1 MRPPYQLDNE
11 YLVCNNEINKKG
23 VVKMAH
29 IKMSETRA
37 EATPTEWLG
46 VGRDIGRLANKWSLR
61 DDLVAYVGPGA
72 GGSAPACY
80 NPTTAE
86 IEVNVDVAFGKEI
99 TPLEIGDISNRSTQ
113 YEFPKATGAII
124 HEAFHARF
132 SSWSMPKAYE
142 ELEKDEYKALILLEE
157 SRIEY
162 QGVISSPKAR
172 TFLRACAME
181 IVIGDTK
188 DMENETETQSL
199 SNLVG
204 LVHARID
211 AGILDAHEVK
221 DVTTLV
227 ENQLGVD
234 VVSKLREIVSKA
246 QLHDNHRDATEL
258 YPLAKEW
265 AKIVRDTAKKRGD
278 ENKQEGKN
286 MPKELL
292 KAILDALG
300 EASDSVEL
308 NNFDELA
315 DQEQSEDWK
324 DEVKAK
330 ASEAEEQKENEEVA
344 KKVFSKTSGPG
355 QSNTNSTLT
364 ESREPT
370 FEELRA
376 SLIIGE
382 ALEKAKYRERDEI
395 QVSSIVPPGRL
406 RARAIVQNTAYRA
419 RGQMAQAKPFRRT
432 VRKHTDEPTL
442 NVGVM
447 VDISGSMGS
456 AMNPMA
462 TTAWVMSEAVNRI
475 QGNCAMVYYGNDVF
489 PTLSVGE
496 RLDKV
501 NVYSASDG
509 TEKFQ
514 KAFQALDGSLNLLN
528 GNGARLL
535 VIVSDG
541 QYTPEETKRAKEI
554 VEKCKE
560 SGVAILWLPFDSGRG
575 AKDIGG
581 DYAEVVLE
589 INQPAETAE
598 VIGRSAQS
606 VMTRIGER
614 ESA

>member
-1 MRPPYQLDNE
+1 
-11 YLVCNNEINKKG
+11 
-23 VVKMAH
+23 
-29 IKMSETRA
+29 MSETRA
-37 EATPTEWLG
+37 EATPKEWLG
-46 VGRDIGRLANKWSLR
+46 VGRDIGQLANKWSLR
-61 DDLVAYVGPGA
+61 EDLVAYVGPGA
-72 GGSAPACY
+72 GGPAPACY
-80 NPTTAE
+80 NPMTAE
-86 IEVNVDVAFGKEI
+86 VEVNVDVAFGKGV

-132 SSWSMPKAYE
+132 SGWSMPKAYE
-142 ELEKDEYKALILLEE
+142 ELEKDEYKALVLLEE

-162 QGVISSPKAR
+162 QGVIANPKAR
-172 TFLRACAME
+172 AFLRSCAME

-188 DMENETETQSL
+188 DMENETQTQSL
-199 SNLVG
+199 TNLVG

-211 AGILDAHEVK
+211 AGILDEYEVK
-221 DVTTLV
+221 DVTTII
-227 ENQLGVD
+227 EKQLGLD
-234 VVSKLREIVSKA
+234 VVSKLREVVRKA
-246 QLHDNHRDATEL
+246 QLHDNHKDATEL

-265 AKIVRDTAKKRGD
+265 AKIVRDTAKERGD
-278 ENKQEGKN
+278 ENAGEGMK

-292 KAILDALG
+292 KAIMGALG
-300 EASDSVEL
+300 EASGSVEL
-308 NNFDELA
+308 NNFEELA
-315 DQEQSEDWK
+315 GQEQSEDWK
-324 DEVKAK
+324 EEVKAK
-330 ASEAEEQKENEEVA
+330 ASDANEQKENEVVA
-344 KKVFSKTSGPG
+344 RKIFDKGSGPG
-355 QSNTNSTLT
+355 QSDTNSTLI

-382 ALEKAKYRERDEI
+382 ALEKAKYRERDEL
-395 QVSSIVPPGRL
+395 QVSSVVPPGRL

-489 PTLSVGE
+489 PTLSAGQ
-496 RLDKV
+496 RLDRV

-514 KAFQALDGSLNLLN
+514 KAFQALDGSLNLLH
-528 GNGARLL
+528 GTGARLL

-541 QYTPEETKRAKEI
+541 EYTTEETKRARE
-554 VEKCKE
+554 VMEKCKA
-560 SGVAILWLPFDSGRG
+560 SGVAVLWLPFDNGSG

-581 DYAEVVLE
+581 DYAEIVLN

-598 VIGRSAQS
+598 VIGKSAQA

>member
-1 MRPPYQLDNE
+1 
-11 YLVCNNEINKKG
+11 
-23 VVKMAH
+23 
-29 IKMSETRA
+29 
-37 EATPTEWLG
+37 
-46 VGRDIGRLANKWSLR
+46 
-61 DDLVAYVGPGA
+61 
-72 GGSAPACY
+72 
-80 NPTTAE
+80 
-86 IEVNVDVAFGKEI
+86 
-99 TPLEIGDISNRSTQ
+99 
-113 YEFPKATGAII
+113 
-124 HEAFHARF
+124 
-132 SSWSMPKAYE
+132 MPKAYE

-162 QGVISSPKAR
+162 QGVVANPKAR
-172 TFLRACAME
+172 AFLRSCAME

-188 DMENETETQSL
+188 DMENETQTQSL
-199 SNLVG
+199 TNLVG

-211 AGILDAHEVK
+211 AGILNEHEVK
-221 DVTTLV
+221 DVTTII
-227 ENQLGVD
+227 EKQLGLD
-234 VVSKLREIVSKA
+234 VVSKLREVVRKA
-246 QLHDNHRDATEL
+246 QLHDNHKDATEL

-265 AKIVRDTAKKRGD
+265 AKIVRDTAKERGD
-278 ENKQEGKN
+278 ENAGEGMK

-292 KAILDALG
+292 KAIMGALG
-300 EASDSVEL
+300 EASGSVEL
-308 NNFDELA
+308 NNFGELA
-315 DQEQSEDWK
+315 EQEQSEDWK
-324 DEVKAK
+324 EEVKAK
-330 ASEAEEQKENEEVA
+330 ASEANEQKENEVVA
-344 KKVFSKTSGPG
+344 QKVFSKSSGPG
-355 QSNTNSTLT
+355 QSDTNSTLI

-382 ALEKAKYRERDEI
+382 ALEKAKYRERDEL
-395 QVSSIVPPGRL
+395 QVSSSVPPGRL
-406 RARAIVQNTAYRA
+406 RSRAIVQNTAYRA

-489 PTLSVGE
+489 PTLSAGQ
-496 RLDKV
+496 RLSKV

-514 KAFQALDGSLNLLN
+514 KAFQALDGSLNLLH
-528 GNGARLL
+528 GTGARLL

-541 QYTPEETKRAKEI
+541 EYTPEENKRARE
-554 VEKCKE
+554 VMEKCKA
-560 SGVAILWLPFDSGRG
+560 SGVAVLWLPFDDGKS

-581 DYAEVVLE
+581 DYAEIVLN

-598 VIGRSAQS
+598 VIGRSAQA

>member
-1 MRPPYQLDNE
+1 
-11 YLVCNNEINKKG
+11 
-23 VVKMAH
+23 MAH

-46 VGRDIGRLANKWSLR
+46 VGRDIGQLANKWSLR

-72 GGSAPACY
+72 GGPAPACY
-80 NPTTAE
+80 NPSTAE
-86 IEVNVDVAFGKEI
+86 IEVNVDVAFGKGI

-132 SSWSMPKAYE
+132 SGWSMPKAYE

-162 QGVISSPKAR
+162 QGVISNPKAR
-172 TFLRACAME
+172 TFLRSCAME

-188 DMENETETQSL
+188 DMENETQTQSL

-211 AGILDAHEVK
+211 AGILHAHEVK

-227 ENQLGVD
+227 ENKLGTD
-234 VVSKLREIVSKA
+234 VVSKLREVVRKA

-265 AKIVRDTAKKRGD
+265 AKIVRDTAKERGD
-278 ENKQEGKN
+278 ESNQEGAN
-286 MPKELL
+286 IPKELL
-292 KAILDALG
+292 KAILGALV
-300 EASDSVEL
+300 EASSSVEL
-308 NNFDELA
+308 NNFGELA

-324 DEVKAK
+324 EEVKAK

-344 KKVFSKTSGPG
+344 KKVFSKSSG
-355 QSNTNSTLT
+355 QANSGTRSVLT

-382 ALEKAKYRERDEI
+382 ALEKAKYRERDEM

-489 PTLSVGE
+489 PTLSAGQ
-496 RLDKV
+496 RLSKV

-514 KAFQALDGSLNLLN
+514 KAFQALDGSLNLLH
-528 GNGARLL
+528 GTGARLL

-541 QYTPEETKRAKEI
+541 EYTPEENKRARE
-554 VEKCKE
+554 VMEKCKA
-560 SGVAILWLPFDSGRG
+560 SGVAVLWLPFDEGRS

-581 DYAEVVLE
+581 DYAEIVLN

-598 VIGRSAQS
+598 VIGRSAQA

>member
-1 MRPPYQLDNE
+1 
-11 YLVCNNEINKKG
+11 
-23 VVKMAH
+23 MAH

-37 EATPTEWLG
+37 EATPKEWLG
-46 VGRDIGRLANKWSLR
+46 VGRDIGQLANKWSLR

-72 GGSAPACY
+72 GGPAPACY

-86 IEVNVDVAFGKEI
+86 VEVNVDVAFGKGI

-132 SSWSMPKAYE
+132 SGWSMPKAYE
-142 ELEKDEYKALILLEE
+142 ELKNDEYKALILLEE

-162 QGVISSPKAR
+162 QGVVASPKAR
-172 TFLRACAME
+172 AFLRSCAME

-188 DMENETETQSL
+188 DMENETQTQSL
-199 SNLVG
+199 TNLVG

-211 AGILDAHEVK
+211 AGILDEHEVK
-221 DVTTLV
+221 DVTTII
-227 ENQLGVD
+227 EKQLGID
-234 VVSKLREIVSKA
+234 VVSKLRQVVRKA

-265 AKIVRDTAKKRGD
+265 AKIVRDTAKERGD
-278 ENKQEGKN
+278 ENAGEGVKI
-286 MPKELL
+286 PKELL
-292 KAILDALG
+292 KAIMGALG
-300 EASDSVEL
+300 EASGSVEL
-308 NNFDELA
+308 NNFGELA
-315 DQEQSEDWK
+315 EQEQSEDWK
-324 DEVKAK
+324 EEVKAK
-330 ASEAEEQKENEEVA
+330 ASEANEQKENEVVA
-344 KKVFSKTSGPG
+344 QKVFSKSSGPG
-355 QSNTNSTLT
+355 QSNTNSTLI

-382 ALEKAKYRERDEI
+382 ALEKAKYRERDEL

-406 RARAIVQNTAYRA
+406 RSRAIVQNTAYRA

-489 PTLSVGE
+489 PTLSAGQ
-496 RLDKV
+496 RLSKV

-514 KAFQALDGSLNLLN
+514 KAFQALDGSLNLLH
-528 GNGARLL
+528 GTGARLL

-541 QYTPEETKRAKEI
+541 EYTPEENKRARE
-554 VEKCKE
+554 VMEKCKA
-560 SGVAILWLPFDSGRG
+560 SGVAVLWLPFDEGRS

-581 DYAEVVLE
+581 DYAEIVLN

-598 VIGRSAQS
+598 VIGKSAQA

>member
-1 MRPPYQLDNE
+1 
-11 YLVCNNEINKKG
+11 
-23 VVKMAH
+23 
-29 IKMSETRA
+29 MSETRA
-37 EATPTEWLG
+37 EATPKEWLG
-46 VGRDIGRLANKWSLR
+46 IGRDVGQLANKWSLR
-61 DDLVAYVGPGA
+61 EDLVAYVGPGA

-80 NPTTAE
+80 NPMTAE
-86 IEVNVDVAFGKEI
+86 VEVNVDVAFGKGV

-132 SSWSMPKAYE
+132 SGWSMPKAYE

-162 QGVISSPKAR
+162 QGVIANPKAR
-172 TFLRACAME
+172 AFLRSCAME

-188 DMENETETQSL
+188 DMENETQTQSL
-199 SNLVG
+199 TNLVG

-211 AGILDAHEVK
+211 AGILDEYEVK
-221 DVTTLV
+221 DVTTII
-227 ENQLGVD
+227 EKQLGLD
-234 VVSKLREIVSKA
+234 VVSKLREVVGKA
-246 QLHDNHRDATEL
+246 QLHDNHKDATEL

-265 AKIVRDTAKKRGD
+265 AKIVRDTAKERGD
-278 ENKQEGKN
+278 ENAGEGMK

-292 KAILDALG
+292 KAIMGALG
-300 EASDSVEL
+300 EANSSVEL
-308 NNFDELA
+308 NNFGELA
-315 DQEQSEDWK
+315 EQEQSEDWK

-330 ASEAEEQKENEEVA
+330 ASDANEQKENEVVA
-344 KKVFSKTSGPG
+344 KKVFDKSSGPG
-355 QSNTNSTLT
+355 QSDTNSTLI

-406 RARAIVQNTAYRA
+406 RSRAIVQNSAYRA

-489 PTLSVGE
+489 PTLSAGQ
-496 RLDKV
+496 RLDRV

-514 KAFQALDGSLNLLN
+514 KAFQALDGSLNLLH
-528 GNGARLL
+528 GTGARLL

-541 QYTPEETKRAKEI
+541 EYTPEETKRARE
-554 VEKCKE
+554 VMEKCKA
-560 SGVAILWLPFDSGRG
+560 SGVAVLWLPFDDGSS
-575 AKDIGG
+575 AKNIGG
-581 DYAEVVLE
+581 DYAEIVLDIE
-589 INQPAETAE
+589 KPAETAE
-598 VIGRSAQS
+598 VIGRSAQA